1 MASGRPVITT
11 RTGGMVDMVEDGLS
25 GILVPPGESRALAEA
40 MRLLLADPR
49 LRARLGAAGRERVR
63 LFTASSVA
71 ARIENVYQEVGAA

>member
-1 MASGRPVITT
+1 
-11 RTGGMVDMVEDGLS
+11 
-25 GILVPPGESRALAEA
+25 